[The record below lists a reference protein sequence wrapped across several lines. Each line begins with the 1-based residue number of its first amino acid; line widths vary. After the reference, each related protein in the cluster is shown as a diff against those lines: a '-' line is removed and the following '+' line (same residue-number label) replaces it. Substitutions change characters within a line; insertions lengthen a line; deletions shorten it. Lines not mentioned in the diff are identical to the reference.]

1 MLVVF
6 DTMRLCECTWMSW
19 VARCP
24 IPMIGLLNMKQVTA
38 GETNGEEPRM
48 GEFLLCGVR
57 LLGTLISLGSRFRQ
71 CAGVKYLTDA
81 PFAA

>member
-1 MLVVF
+1 M
-6 DTMRLCECTWMSW
+6 MRLWVHTWMSW

-24 IPMIGLLNMKQVTA
+24 IPMVGLLNMKQVTA

-48 GEFLLCGVR
+48 GEFLRCGVR

-71 CAGVKYLTDA
+71 CVGAKHLTDA
-81 PFAA
+81 PFAT